1 MLYLK
6 YTQKN
11 EARVSNVLFL
21 LKNQMKKKQTVL
33 IVDDN
38 PKNLSFL
45 GSFVAENGYLSGFAV
60 NGTEA
65 LDYTKEK
72 CPDLIL
78 LDIMMP
84 DIDGFEVCRRLKQDA
99 KLADVPIIFLT
110 AKTEKEDVIAGLE
123 LGAVDYV
130 TKPFNKK
137 ELITRVNTHLELQ
150 AAKDDLREALA
161 AKDEAL
167 ATRNKLF
174 SVIGHDLSSIFSG
187 LLGIAELL
195 TEEERQADDVGT
207 KKNWLQ
213 MLMQTANNG
222 YDLLMNLLNW
232 SKSQTGRLQVNPT
245 KVILQYLMIRNVKS
259 QYDKANCKKIGIVA
273 DVDENLSVFV
283 DVNLLDI
290 VLRNLI
296 SNAIKF
302 TKPSGTI
309 QVTAKQIEGNLVEI
323 SVSDTGIGIKPENIN
338 KLFQVNIASTYGT
351 DNEKGNG
358 LGLVLCKEFIEK
370 CGGTIGVESEVGV
383 GSRFYVRLPID
394 EVPDRKKIQT

>member
-273 DVDENLSVFV
+273 DVDENLSAFV

-302 TKPSGTI
+302 TKASGTI

-323 SVSDTGIGIKPENIN
+323 SVSDTGIGIKPENIDR
-338 KLFQVNIASTYGT
+338 LFQVNIASTYGT